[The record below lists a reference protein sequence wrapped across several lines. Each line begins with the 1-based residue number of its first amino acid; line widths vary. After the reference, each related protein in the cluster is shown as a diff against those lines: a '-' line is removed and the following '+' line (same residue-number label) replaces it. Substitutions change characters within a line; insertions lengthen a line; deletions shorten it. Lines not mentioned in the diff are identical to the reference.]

1 MAEKVPMTA
10 LSPTMEEG
18 TITSWSAKEG
28 DTISAGD
35 VLCEVET
42 DKASM
47 EYEATQ
53 EGTLLKIVVGE
64 GGNAVVGQ
72 TIAIIGESGED
83 VTDLIATAQSE
94 GGGTSSKTEASSA
107 AAENASSDKSSSSDA
122 QASDKDAVSDDSD
135 VDASDSSETVASKA
149 TPKAEAQESRPDR
162 SRIAASPLAVKLAA
176 ERNINLALVNGSGPG
191 GRIVKR
197 DIEAFRGVSAATVI
211 SAPGRSTPPYAASP
225 TDQEIPVA
233 GKRAVIAKR
242 LSESKF
248 TAPHYYL
255 KTSVE
260 MANVIN
266 ARRLLNETLP
276 NKVSLNAFFIK
287 FAAEAIKRHPH
298 INASWQG
305 DKIIQYGSIDVGIAV
320 DLGNGLITPVVRNC
334 GNRGI
339 VEIDGDLQELIQKAG
354 DGKLKP
360 EEYTGATFTISNLG
374 SFGVEE
380 FTAIINPPGSAILA
394 LGATRKTPVVKDDGT
409 IGVGSI
415 MKMTLSCDHRV
426 IDGAAGGRF
435 LSDLTQMMEQPV
447 RMIF

>member
-1 MAEKVPMTA
+1 
-10 LSPTMEEG
+10 MEEG
-18 TITSWSAKEG
+18 TISSWSAKEG
-28 DTISAGD
+28 DVISAGD

-53 EGTLLKIVVGE
+53 EGTLLKIIVGE

-72 TIAIIGESGED
+72 TIAILGEEGED
-83 VTDLIATAQSE
+83 VSSLVEEAKAESGGAKGTADADEAKDDGAKGSTEAEAAPAEQAGKTGE
-94 GGGTSSKTEASSA
+94 DGGTSDGAGTTEAPAPERA
-107 AAENASSDKSSSSDA
+107 APAASTPSTGAEG
-122 QASDKDAVSDDSD
+122 
-135 VDASDSSETVASKA
+135 
-149 TPKAEAQESRPDR
+149 
-162 SRIAASPLAVKLAA
+162 SRIKASPLAVKLAA
-176 ERNINLALVNGSGPG
+176 ERNINLALVSGSGPG

-197 DIEAFRGVSAATVI
+197 DIESFRGVSASTVTGAVAGG
-211 SAPGRSTPPYAASP
+211 APAAAP

-248 TAPHYYL
+248 SAPHYYL

-260 MANVIN
+260 MQRVVD
-266 ARRLLNETLP
+266 ARKLLNETLP

-305 DKIIQYGSIDVGIAV
+305 DKIIQYGSIDIGIAV

-394 LGATRKTPVVKDDGT
+394 LGATKKTPVVQEDGS

-435 LSDLTQMMEQPV
+435 LSDLQQMMEQPV

>member
-18 TITSWSAKEG
+18 TITGWSAKEG
-28 DTISAGD
+28 DVISAGD

-53 EGTLLKIVVGE
+53 EGTLLKIIVGE
-64 GGNAVVGQ
+64 GGNARVGQ
-72 TIAIIGESGED
+72 TIAILGEKGED
-83 VTDLIATAQSE
+83 TSALEKEIAEEGS
-94 GGGTSSKTEASSA
+94 GGGSDEADAEAEAPAEEKPEKQSAPEKPAEQPAAEQKTPEKPASGTSSA
-107 AAENASSDKSSSSDA
+107 AARPSG
-122 QASDKDAVSDDSD
+122 DSGI
-135 VDASDSSETVASKA
+135 K
-149 TPKAEAQESRPDR
+149 
-162 SRIAASPLAVKLAA
+162 ASPLAVKLAA
-176 ERNINLALVNGSGPG
+176 ERNINLALVTGSGPN

-197 DIEAFRGVSAATVI
+197 DIENFRGVPGGKAAVTSAA
-211 SAPGRSTPPYAASP
+211 ASGGAVP
-225 TDQEIPVA
+225 AGADQEIPVA

-260 MANVIN
+260 MKSVVA
-266 ARRLLNETLP
+266 ARKMLNESLSY
-276 NKVSLNAFFIK
+276 KVSLNAFFIK
-287 FAAEAIKRHPH
+287 LVAEALKKHPNV
-298 INASWQG
+298 NASWQG
-305 DKIIQYGSIDVGIAV
+305 DKIIQYGSIDIGIAV

-339 VEIDGDLQELIQKAG
+339 VDIDADLQELIGKAG

-394 LGATRKTPVVKDDGT
+394 LGATKPTPVVKPDGS
-409 IGVGSI
+409 IGVGNI

-426 IDGAAGGRF
+426 IDGAAGGKF
-435 LSDLTQMMEQPV
+435 LHELQQTMEQPV
-447 RMIF
+447 RVIF